1 MPLQLPNILEKF
13 QEKVDTTLNHTIRI
27 KPSAQAPI
35 YLWQSKIGGKPHW
48 PKGMDYPKSKT
59 GEWLFFLAQLNFAEI
74 PALEGFPTKGI
85 LQFFIAADG
94 MFGLD
99 FDHPQVQDNFRVMY
113 HAEVIEDSALLESD
127 FAFLPHFDQDTPL
140 PPHSSFALNFSQEE
154 EWLGPPDYRFDQVYS
169 EAFLADFGEEQ
180 EEVMDFFYELG
191 SKASGHKLGGY
202 AFFTQC
208 DPRDPAVPMQ
218 LLFQMDSDNDINT
231 MWGDMGIANFFI
243 RPEDLQALRFDRVLY
258 NWDCA

>member
-1 MPLQLPNILEKF
+1 
-13 QEKVDTTLNHTIRI
+13 
-27 KPSAQAPI
+27 
-35 YLWQSKIGGKPHW
+35 
-48 PKGMDYPKSKT
+48 
-59 GEWLFFLAQLNFAEI
+59 
-74 PALEGFPTKGI
+74 
-85 LQFFIAADG
+85 
-94 MFGLD
+94 
-99 FDHPQVQDNFRVMY
+99 
-113 HAEVIEDSALLESD
+113 
-127 FAFLPHFDQDTPL
+127 
-140 PPHSSFALNFSQEE
+140 
-154 EWLGPPDYRFDQVYS
+154 
-169 EAFLADFGEEQ
+169 
-180 EEVMDFFYELG
+180 MDFFYELG

>member
-1 MPLQLPNILEKF
+1 MPLQLPSILEKF
-13 QEKVDTTLNHTIRI
+13 QEKVNATLNHTIRI
-27 KPSAQAPI
+27 NPSAQAPI
-35 YLWQSKIGGKPHW
+35 YLWQSKIGGKPYW
-48 PKGMDYPKSKT
+48 PKTMDYPKST
-59 GEWLFFLAQLNFAEI
+59 QGEFLFFLAQFNFAEI

-94 MFGLD
+94 MYGLD
-99 FDHPQVQDNFRVMY
+99 FDHPQVQDNFRVVY

-127 FAFLPHFDQDTPL
+127 FAFLPDFDQDTPL
-140 PPHSSFALNFSQEE
+140 PPNASFALNFNLEE
-154 EWLGPPDYRFDQVYS
+154 EWLGPPDYQFDQVYP
-169 EAFLADFGEEQ
+169 EAFLASFGEEQ

-191 SKASGHKLGGY
+191 SKSSGHKLGGY
-202 AFFTQC
+202 AFFTQY

-218 LLFQMDSDNDINT
+218 LLFQMDSDSDIDT

-243 RPEDLQALRFDRVLY
+243 RQEDLKALRFDRVLY